1 MGQSG
6 PPRARSG
13 WLSAAALLLVV
24 GLGGCTDTTV
34 PAGGADSQDRA
45 DDLARPEHGPSWLDD
60 PDIGGSGEL
69 SAASFP
75 SPEEL
80 GDGWALADGAPDH
93 GRDTDDRA
101 RVLERD
107 VFELMD
113 ELFPDGCRSS
123 NPLPVPTTALETR
136 YIRRGEPVTA
146 VGLAFSSYRLAQAF
160 YILRLED
167 LILCASNP
175 AQDGRRPVG
184 RVVEPAAGLSL
195 ADLEPDDQ
203 VDRSTELAILAGSS
217 VMLLHTPVPLG
228 SEPFGDDGLETLAD
242 HFRG

>member
-1 MGQSG
+1 M
-6 PPRARSG
+6 
-13 WLSAAALLLVV
+13 VV
-24 GLGGCTDTTV
+24 LGGCTDTTV
-34 PAGGADSQDRA
+34 PAGGPDYRDRP
-45 DDLARPEHGPSWLDD
+45 DDLAQPEPGPSWLED
-60 PDIGGSGEL
+60 PDTGGSGKL
-69 SAASFP
+69 SPASFP

-80 GDGWALADGAPDH
+80 GEDWALADAGAGH
-93 GRDTDDRA
+93 GRDTADRA

-113 ELFPDGCRSS
+113 NTLFPDGCRSS
-123 NPLPVPTTALETR
+123 NPLPVPTTALESR

-146 VGLAFSSYRLAQAF
+146 IGLAFSSYRLAQAF

-167 LILCASNP
+167 LILCAGNP

-184 RVVEPAAGLSL
+184 KVVEPAAGLSL
-195 ADLEPDDQ
+195 ADLEPDDR

-217 VMLLHTPVPLG
+217 VMLLYTPVPLG
-228 SEPFGDDGLETLAD
+228 SEPFGDDGLEKLAR